1 VNANTGSGVADVV
14 SRSRI
19 VITCGAG
26 GVGKTTT
33 AAAIGLAAA
42 RHTSARVLVVT
53 IDPAKRL
60 ADALGLDGVDGLGN
74 VERRVGLDAP
84 TMFGRS
90 TAPGGHDR
98 PDTAGDTMAKGE
110 LWVAMLDTSAS
121 WDDLIRRHAT
131 DAATATKILANPLYR
146 NITQRFVQS
155 HDYIAMERL
164 YDLHAEG
171 RFDLIVIDTPP
182 SRHALDFLDAPE
194 RMADFFSS
202 SLLKWI
208 TLPYRTL
215 GARAGRLG
223 YLASR
228 PFYQVAD
235 RILGSQFL
243 QDIAEFFL
251 LFQGMYAG
259 FVERANAVASLLH
272 DPATTFVVVSSP
284 EPSPLHEA
292 EFFMRELSTRRLH
305 LGALVL
311 NRVLP
316 DLFEDRNAREEAQRL
331 VRNPGK
337 GRMSTD
343 DRVAVEVAASFLR
356 FATLADRQRA
366 EIRRLAS
373 TPEVTVT
380 VPLLSEDVADIS
392 GVESIAK
399 RVWGTVTPPVSDP
412 KRRRRS

>member
-1 VNANTGSGVADVV
+1 MSGFASVV
-14 SRSRI
+14 TQCRV
-19 VITCGAG
+19 VITCGSG

-42 RHTSARVLVVT
+42 RHTPSRVLVVT

-60 ADALGLDGVDGLGN
+60 ADALGLAGGVGN
-74 VERRVGLDAP
+74 VETRVALD
-84 TMFGRS
+84 
-90 TAPGGHDR
+90 D
-98 PDTAGDTMAKGE
+98 AKGE

-121 WDDLIRRHAT
+121 WDDLIHRHAA
-131 DAATATKILANPLYR
+131 DAATATQILANPLYR

-164 YDLHAEG
+164 YDLHADG

-182 SRHALDFLDAPE
+182 SRHALDFLDAPG

-215 GARAGRLG
+215 GPRAGRLG
-223 YLASR
+223 YLAAR

-235 RILGSQFL
+235 RTLGSQFL

-251 LFQGMYAG
+251 LFQGMYSG
-259 FVERANAVASLLH
+259 FVGRANAVASLLH
-272 DPATTFVVVSSP
+272 DPSTTFVVVSSP

-292 EFFMRELSTRRLH
+292 EFFMRELSTRRLQ
-305 LGALVL
+305 LGGLVL

-316 DLFEDRNAREEAQRL
+316 DLFENQSARDEARQLSR
-331 VRNPGK
+331 GI
-337 GRMSTD
+337 GTSTD
-343 DRVAVEVAASFLR
+343 ERVAIEIGESFLR
-356 FATLADRQRA
+356 FAALADRQRA
-366 EIRRLAS
+366 EIRRLARTS
-373 TPEVTVT
+373 EVTVT
-380 VPLLSEDVADIS
+380 VPLLNHDVADLA
-392 GVESIAK
+392 GVAAIGEQLWTGADPVTVDAEPPPVRRTAKPRTAK
-399 RVWGTVTPPVSDP
+399 R
-412 KRRRRS
+412 